1 MLNGEKLEA
10 FWLRPE
16 TKQECPLSPILFNT
30 VMEGQLNAVR
40 QDKEI
45 KVYNLGRNK
54 GFVCHR
60 WHDHYTV
67 SFTLAEKNE
76 IHRCKSNKTCTRAKW
91 KELQILMKKIKE
103 LNKWRAISC
112 SQIERLSNT
121 KVSVFPYWP
130 TDPTTFQSKSQLVT
144 L

>member
-67 SFTLAEKNE
+67 SFTLATQNMKYLV
-76 IHRCKSNKTCTRAKW
+76 ITKYVQDLCRK
-91 KELQILMKKIKE
+91 LQNL
-103 LNKWRAISC
+103 
-112 SQIERLSNT
+112 
-121 KVSVFPYWP
+121 
-130 TDPTTFQSKSQLVT
+130 
-144 L
+144 